1 MSQALNSSESGKKVS
16 CSPSGFTAQPQNV
29 VLSPFEVICSISRC
43 VNNLFGI
50 FIFTPKGESMPQNK
64 QRIVSMDDIWEKRRA
79 NLGALMGAKRMK
91 AAQVC
96 QAAKVSPNTLGKFM
110 RGESKTLSQKSLEAI
125 LAVLESNL
133 MAIDSNN
140 PLSNAKT
147 ELFKIIE
154 GMSEEEARQEL
165 ERISSS
171 TADRSAS

>member
-1 MSQALNSSESGKKVS
+1 
-16 CSPSGFTAQPQNV
+16 
-29 VLSPFEVICSISRC
+29 
-43 VNNLFGI
+43 
-50 FIFTPKGESMPQNK
+50 MPQNK